1 MGAIF
6 RRGGRSP
13 QLKSKDHYPDE
24 SAKLDE
30 SKSSKKLVQMFLS
43 ALSSLLKKPLYSTGP

>member
-1 MGAIF
+1 V
-6 RRGGRSP
+6 RENLP

-43 ALSSLLKKPLYSTGP
+43 ALSSLLKKHLYSTGT